1 MLTYILTTTIYL
13 SVFYLFMTV
22 MMRKTTFFRF
32 NRIMLLAGTAACMG
46 LPFLEITLPPEV
58 MTELND
64 IVVIGMTISDW
75 APSMVTEGSAG
86 INIPL
91 AIYITGMGVTI
102 LLTGISYYRMFK
114 LIHSISPESRD
125 GMKIRI
131 VEHEIPS
138 FSWGR
143 NIVISRKD
151 YEDNPEILKHETMHI
166 RCGHSV
172 DLMAYSAISILHWFN
187 PLIWFIRTE
196 IKTIHE
202 YEADGLTLEN
212 DTDAYQYQMLLV
224 KTAVGAKTFQL
235 ANGFNHSKL
244 KKRICMMHTDKTN
257 GWVRLA
263 YVLCVPLLLGAM
275 CCCTE
280 KYSTEK
286 PYDDTVSIFRFEKPS
301 VPFYEVEEKPTFQGG
316 DAYEFSRWINMQ
328 LIYPEGAKARHAE
341 GRVTISFT
349 VNEKGKVKDVRILR
363 GADPELDKEA
373 LRVVSMSPD
382 WTPGRADGKP
392 VPVTYTFPIIFQLR
406 K

>member
-91 AIYITGMGVTI
+91 AIYITGMCVTI

-224 KTAVGAKTFQL
+224 KTAVGAKSFQM

-301 VPFYEVEEKPTFQGG
+301 VPFYEVEEKPTFKGG
-316 DAYEFSRWINMQ
+316 DAYEFSKWVNMQ

-406 K
+406 

>member
-91 AIYITGMGVTI
+91 AIYITGMCVTI

-316 DAYEFSRWINMQ
+316 DAYEFSKWVNMQ

>member
-13 SVFYLFMTV
+13 SVLYLFMTV

-91 AIYITGMGVTI
+91 AIYITGMCVTI

-187 PLIWFIRTE
+187 PLIWIIRTE

-224 KTAVGAKTFQL
+224 KTAVGAKSFQM

-316 DAYEFSRWINMQ
+316 DAYEFSKWVNMQ

-349 VNEKGKVKDVRILR
+349 VNEKGKVKDIRILR
-363 GADPELDKEA
+363 GADSELDKEA

-406 K
+406 

>member
-1 MLTYILTTTIYL
+1 MLTYIITTTIYL
-13 SVFYLFMTV
+13 SVFYLFTAV

-32 NRIMLLAGTAACMG
+32 NRIMFLAGTVACMC
-46 LPFLEITLPPEV
+46 LPFLEIPIPTEI
-58 MTELND
+58 MTELNET
-64 IVVIGMTISDW
+64 VVVGFGISDW
-75 APSMVTEGSAG
+75 LPSEAIKDGTG

-91 AIYITGMGVTI
+91 AIYLMGVCMTI
-102 LLTGISYYRMFK
+102 ILTVISYYRMLK
-114 LIHSISPESRD
+114 LIHSIYPEVRD
-125 GMKIRI
+125 GLKIRI
-131 VEHEIPS
+131 VEHEIAS

-143 NIVISRKD
+143 NIVISRSD
-151 YEDNPEILKHETMHI
+151 YEENPEILKHETMHV
-166 RCGHSV
+166 RCGHSI
-172 DLMAYSAISILHWFN
+172 DLLAYTAISILHWFN
-187 PLIWFIRTE
+187 PLVWFMRTE

-202 YEADGLTLEN
+202 YEADGLTLKN

-224 KTAVGAKTFQL
+224 KTAVGAKSFQL

-257 GWVRLA
+257 GWARLA
-263 YVLCVPLLLGAM
+263 YALCVPLLMGAM

-316 DAYEFSRWINMQ
+316 DAYEFSRWVNMQ

-382 WTPGRADGKP
+382 WTPGRADGKT

-406 K
+406 

>member
-91 AIYITGMGVTI
+91 AIYITGMCVTI

-224 KTAVGAKTFQL
+224 KTAVGAKSFQM

-316 DAYEFSRWINMQ
+316 DAYEFSKWVNMQ

-406 K
+406 

>member
-1 MLTYILTTTIYL
+1 MLTYILTSTIYL

-91 AIYITGMGVTI
+91 AIYITGMCVTI

-166 RCGHSV
+166 GCGHSV

-224 KTAVGAKTFQL
+224 KTAVGAKSFQM

-301 VPFYEVEEKPTFQGG
+301 VPFYEVEEKPTFKGG
-316 DAYEFSRWINMQ
+316 DAYEFSRWVNMQ

-373 LRVVSMSPD
+373 LRVVSISPD

-406 K
+406 R

>member
-91 AIYITGMGVTI
+91 AIYITGMCVTI

-202 YEADGLTLEN
+202 YEADSLTLEN

-316 DAYEFSRWINMQ
+316 DAYEFSRWVNMQ

>member
-91 AIYITGMGVTI
+91 AIYITGMCVTI

-143 NIVISRKD
+143 NIVINRKD

-224 KTAVGAKTFQL
+224 KTAVGAKSFQL

-316 DAYEFSRWINMQ
+316 DAYEFSRWVNMQ

-406 K
+406 